1 MTQQFRWV
9 FIDSTSCIS
18 HVRCSQFLLGLLAH
32 SPDLS
37 LDELKEEL
45 WHRHRLSVSLSTLC
59 MTLKELDLPRKQV
72 RCANSII
79 TISMFIY

>member
-1 MTQQFRWV
+1 MFL
-9 FIDSTSCIS
+9 ICA
-18 HVRCSQFLLGLLAH
+18 QFLLGLLAH

-45 WHRHRLSVSLSTLC
+45 WHRHRISVSLSTLC

-72 RCANSII
+72 RHTCLCIFCHFCGI
-79 TISMFIY
+79 HTTF